1 MNKFTSL
8 LGCKMGKFLRGIESF
23 KHQEP
28 SSKSQSPLKFG
39 TWNLKFGTLQNIYFY
54 LFCSIIIPLLALIAS
69 CGSPADDSTEK
80 ATETKT
86 PVTITNVSK
95 ENLEETVDFNATSS
109 FLDKSSV
116 RSPISGYIK
125 QVLVNL
131 GSTVKKGDIM
141 FYIQTKE
148 GLALEGNKHD
158 SLSNFTGIIK
168 VIAPAYGQ
176 ITGSNI
182 QVGDYVQDG
191 QELATISSL
200 NSLVFI
206 LEVPYDMHAY
216 VSQGKQCKITLPDN
230 KVITANVGAKLSTI
244 EPLAQ
249 TEKYIL
255 DPSGE
260 INIPE
265 NLVAVVHF
273 TKSIKENALT
283 VPKEA
288 LLSDEAQTDWWVM
301 KLIND
306 SIAIKVP
313 VTKGIE
319 NDTRIEITSPL
330 FTPTDRIVVTGS
342 YGLPDTAKIQ
352 IVK

>member
-1 MNKFTSL
+1 MNKLRIYL
-8 LGCKMGKFLRGIESF
+8 LLI
-23 KHQEP
+23 
-28 SSKSQSPLKFG
+28 
-39 TWNLKFGTLQNIYFY
+39 
-54 LFCSIIIPLLALIAS
+54 LLMALLAS
-69 CGSPADDSTEK
+69 CGSPADDSAEK
-80 ATETKT
+80 ASETKT
-86 PVTITNVSK
+86 PVTVTNVIK
-95 ENLEETVDFNATSS
+95 ETLEETVDFNATSA

-131 GSTVKKGDIM
+131 GSTVKKGDNM

-158 SLSNFTGIIK
+158 SLSNFSGILK
-168 VIAPAYGQ
+168 VTAPAYGQ
-176 ITGSNI
+176 ITSSNI
-182 QVGDYVQDG
+182 QQGDYVQDG

-230 KVITANVGAKLSTI
+230 KVITARVGAKLSTI

-255 DPSGE
+255 DPDGE
-260 INIPE
+260 INVPE

-273 TKSIKENALT
+273 TKSVKENALT
-283 VPKEA
+283 LPKEA

-306 SIAIKVP
+306 SMAIKVP

-319 NDTRIEITSPL
+319 TDTRVEITSPI
-330 FTPTDRIVVTGS
+330 FTPGERIIVTGS

-352 IVK
+352 IIQ

>member
-1 MNKFTSL
+1 MNKYL
-8 LGCKMGKFLRGIESF
+8 L
-23 KHQEP
+23 
-28 SSKSQSPLKFG
+28 
-39 TWNLKFGTLQNIYFY
+39 Y
-54 LFCSIIIPLLALIAS
+54 LLIIPLLALIAS
-69 CGSPADDSTEK
+69 CGAPADNSAENPS
-80 ATETKT
+80 ETKT
-86 PVTITNVSK
+86 PVTVINVSK
-95 ENLEETVDFNATSS
+95 ETLEETVDFNATSS

-116 RSPISGYIK
+116 RSPISGYVK

-158 SLSNFTGIIK
+158 SINDFTGIIK
-168 VIAPAYGQ
+168 VTAPAYGQ
-176 ITGSNI
+176 ITSSNI
-182 QVGDYVQDG
+182 QQGDYVQDG
-191 QELATISSL
+191 QELSTISSL

-230 KVITANVGAKLSTI
+230 KVITANVRAKLASI

-255 DPSGE
+255 DPASE
-260 INIPE
+260 ISVPE
-265 NLVAVVHF
+265 NLVVLVHF
-273 TKSIKENALT
+273 TKNVKQNALT
-283 VPKEA
+283 LPKEA
-288 LLSDEAQTDWWVM
+288 LLSDEAQTYWWVM

-306 SIAIKVP
+306 SVAIKVP

-319 NDTRIEITSPL
+319 TDVRVEITSPL
-330 FTPTDRIVVTGS
+330 FTLNDRIVVTGS

-352 IVK
+352 ITK

>member
-1 MNKFTSL
+1 MNKF
-8 LGCKMGKFLRGIESF
+8 
-23 KHQEP
+23 HP
-28 SSKSQSPLKFG
+28 
-39 TWNLKFGTLQNIYFY
+39 Y
-54 LFCSIIIPLLALIAS
+54 LIMNPLLALVAS
-69 CGSPADDSTEK
+69 CGSPADNTGEK
-80 ATETKT
+80 VSETKT
-86 PVTITNVSK
+86 PVTVANVSS
-95 ENLEETVDFNATSS
+95 ETLEETVDFNATSS

-116 RSPISGYIK
+116 RSPISGYVK

-131 GSTVKKGDIM
+131 GSTVKKGDFM

-148 GLALEGNKHD
+148 GLAMEGNKHD
-158 SLSNFTGIIK
+158 SINNFTGIIK
-168 VIAPAYGQ
+168 VSAPAYGQ
-176 ITGSNI
+176 ITSSNI
-182 QVGDYVQDG
+182 QQGDYVQDG

-216 VSQGKQCKITLPDN
+216 VSPGKQCKITLPDN
-230 KVITANVGAKLSTI
+230 KVIAAKVRARLAGI

-255 DPSGE
+255 DPTAD
-260 INIPE
+260 IDFPE

-273 TKSIKENALT
+273 TKEVKPNAIT

-306 SIAIKVP
+306 SVAIKVP

-319 NDTRIEITSPL
+319 TNTRVEITAPL
-330 FTPTDRIVVTGS
+330 FTPVDRIVVTGS
-342 YGLPDTAKIQ
+342 YGLPDTAKIR
-352 IVK
+352 ITK